1 MYVRVTTAEGV
12 KNFDAGIA
20 LLRDEIVPQLEQQR
34 GFRGLSL
41 SGDRQSGQVSVLTV
55 WETQSDLDASQG
67 AAEKFRADALAALGA
82 GAPTVQT
89 FEETVSEVGPV
100 PPAPG
105 SRLQVRQTKMRPE
118 RVEENL
124 AFFKA
129 TVLPEI
135 TSTPGFQAVRQ
146 LINRTT
152 GEGAVGTV
160 WADEASLRAAEARSE
175 ARRAGA
181 TDRGIVFGDVAYR
194 EILFAAMR

>member
-1 MYVRVTTAEGV
+1 MYVRVRTAEGV

-55 WETQSDLDASQG
+55 WETQSDLDASQS
-67 AAEKFRADALAALGA
+67 AAEKFRTDALAALGA

-89 FEETVSEVGPV
+89 FEETVAEVGAV
-100 PPAPG
+100 PPGSG
-105 SRLQVRQTKMRPE
+105 SRLQVRQIKMSPE

-135 TSTPGFQAVRQ
+135 RSTPGFQAVRQ

-181 TDRGIVFGDVAYR
+181 TDRGIEFGDVAYR
-194 EILFAAMR
+194 EILFAATR